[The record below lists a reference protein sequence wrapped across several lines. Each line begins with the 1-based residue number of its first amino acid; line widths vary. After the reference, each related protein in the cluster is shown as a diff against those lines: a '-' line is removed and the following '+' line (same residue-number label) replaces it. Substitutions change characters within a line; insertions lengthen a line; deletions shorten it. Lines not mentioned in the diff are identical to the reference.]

1 MKRPALLRR
10 RSLWLPTA
18 WGWLGGFV
26 LAAAVALLLF
36 EILLPRIYPFLA
48 VDEPVGGDLLVVEG
62 WMGPDELRAVVPL
75 VRAEGY
81 RRIVTTGGRIPD
93 WADRL
98 GAASYAELAR
108 QFLVEQ
114 GLAPESVIALPAPD
128 SAQDRT
134 YLSAV
139 RVRIWALEQDAP
151 PGEIDVV
158 SSGAHSRR
166 TWRMFR
172 LAFGDAAEI
181 GIRCLRSPDFDPE
194 VWWRTSAG
202 ARTVLSEGIGWLWS
216 VLFVHPP
223 APGSDEELWGDAEA
237 IARWRAKQS

>member
-1 MKRPALLRR
+1 M
-10 RSLWLPTA
+10 
-18 WGWLGGFV
+18 WGWLVGCG
-26 LAAAVALLLF
+26 LAAGFALVLF
-36 EILLPRIYPFLA
+36 EMLLPRVYPFLA
-48 VDEPVGGDLLVVEG
+48 VDEPIGGDVLVVEG
-62 WMGPDELRAVVPL
+62 WMGPDELRAVVPI

-114 GLAPESVIALPAPD
+114 GLAPESVIAVPAPD

-139 RVRIWALEQDAP
+139 RVRMWALEQGAP
-151 PGEIDVV
+151 PGAIDVV

-172 LAFGDAAEI
+172 LAFGDRAKV
-181 GIRCLRSPDFDPE
+181 GIRCVRSPDFDPA

-202 ARTVLSEGIGWLWS
+202 ARTVLGESIGWLWS
-216 VLFVHPP
+216 VLFFHPP
-223 APGSDEELWGDAEA
+223 AQGSNEEMWGDAEA
-237 IARWRAKQS
+237 VARWRAAQD